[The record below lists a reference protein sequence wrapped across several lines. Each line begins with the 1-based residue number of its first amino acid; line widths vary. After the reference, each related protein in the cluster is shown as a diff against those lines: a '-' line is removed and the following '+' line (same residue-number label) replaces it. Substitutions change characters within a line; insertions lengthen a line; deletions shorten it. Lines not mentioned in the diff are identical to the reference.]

1 LSLLILKVI
10 DWTLGLRVDEEQ
22 EQVGLDLS
30 LHEEKAYNLS

>member
-1 LSLLILKVI
+1 MLHIPILKA
-10 DWTLGLRVDEEQ
+10 TRVDDEQ